1 MKTGIVVLGHGSR
14 RAVDEAN
21 HVLLRLAEMVKAG
34 TGADLLETAFMNPKA
49 QRQNLADAVGKL
61 VAGGAT
67 KIIVAPVFLSNG
79 LHMQKDIPAEI
90 ALLKEKHAVEIKTAA
105 HLGADPRI
113 AAVIVDRIREVAGN

>member
-21 HVLLRLAEMVKAG
+21 HVLLRLAEIVKAN

-49 QRQNLADAVGKL
+49 ERQRLADAVGKL
-61 VAGGAT
+61 VAGGA
-67 KIIVAPVFLSNG
+67 KRVLVAPVFLSNG
-79 LHMQKDIPAEI
+79 LHMKKDIPAEI
-90 ALLKEKHAVEIKTAA
+90 EQLKEKYRVEIVLAA